1 MASLPDI
8 DSQRAYYDERWQRVT
23 HANLWQAG
31 RAIAVLD
38 GLRRIGKDSPRML
51 DLGCGTGWLTAILA
65 QFGPTTGVELS
76 PLAIDRAR
84 EQHPDIEFLAGD
96 FFTVPLPRGTFDV
109 VVSCQVMEHVD
120 APQRFVDLV
129 AELLKPDGHL
139 LLVTD
144 NWWNIARWEPGEFAR
159 FAGAPQ
165 PIQHRPSVREFRQL
179 LRTRF
184 TVQRVRSIVP
194 GHGHGGI
201 LRLAHS
207 HRLTRMLDRTGLLDT
222 YHAALLRMGFG
233 MLWCI
238 QARRARGDVTA
249 S

>member
-1 MASLPDI
+1 MAAWPDI
-8 DSQRAYYDERWQRVT
+8 DSQRAYYDERWMRVT

-76 PLAIDRAR
+76 PLAINRAR
-84 EQHPDIEFLAGD
+84 EQYPDIEFLSGD

-120 APQRFVDLV
+120 VPQRFVDLV
-129 AELLKPDGHL
+129 AEVLKPDGHL

-144 NWWNIARWEPGEFAR
+144 NWWNIARWGPGEFAR

-165 PIQHRPSVREFRQL
+165 PIQHRPSVREFKQL

-184 TVQRVRSIVP
+184 TVQRFGRSSRPRPSRNSSRCPFLSLDQDARAGRAARHLPRGTPSLGVRHALVHP
-194 GHGHGGI
+194 GKADPGN
-201 LRLAHS
+201 
-207 HRLTRMLDRTGLLDT
+207 
-222 YHAALLRMGFG
+222 
-233 MLWCI
+233 
-238 QARRARGDVTA
+238 VTV